1 MLRAIV
7 LLASERSRR
16 LPLLSSLWTVV
27 VMIGVLVLF
36 NPAFTGPG
44 FISTAL
50 AQQPSPVAQQS
61 ADDRVDG
68 RVPGSRMDNG
78 FGSDMWRSVRQGI
91 SGDVTIPDAK
101 AAQLVQSEGD
111 NWRNFRNGPLVTYG
125 AYVLGGMLAALAA
138 FYLLRGRVRLE
149 HGFAGRTITRFSFIE
164 RFAHW
169 LLAVSFV
176 ILAITGMNIT
186 FGRAVLMPIIGKEA
200 FSAFSLWAKYAHN
213 YVAFAFTVGL
223 VLILVFWIAENIPN
237 RHDIKWLL
245 RGGGIFTRG
254 AHPPARKFN
263 AGQKIMFWLVIL
275 GGASLVLSGLDLLFP
290 FEMALFSQTFAVINL
305 LGTSLPT
312 DLAPVHEMQ
321 LATLWHAVVAVLMTA
336 VILGHI
342 YIGTLGMEGAFN
354 AMGTGEVDVNWARE
368 HHGIWVEELEGQQ
381 AAQVQSH
388 REGAAPA
395 E

>member
-1 MLRAIV
+1 MLQVKI
-7 LLASERSRR
+7 LLASERPRA
-16 LPLLSSLWTVV
+16 LHLVQLLWAVAVL
-27 VMIGVLVLF
+27 IGALLLF
-36 NPAFTGPG
+36 NPGVT
-44 FISTAL
+44 SVAL
-50 AQQPSPVAQQS
+50 AQQPNAGAQQS
-61 ADDRVDG
+61 ADDRIDG

-78 FGSDMWRSVRQGI
+78 FGSDMWRSVREGI

-111 NWRNFRNGPLVTYG
+111 NWRNFRNGPLLTYA
-125 AYVLGGMLAALAA
+125 AYTLGGMLAALAV

-149 HGFAGRTITRFSFIE
+149 HGYAGRTITRFSFLE

-176 ILAITGMNIT
+176 ILAITGLNIT
-186 FGRAVLMPIIGKEA
+186 FGRSVLMPVIGKEA
-200 FSAFSLWAKYAHN
+200 FSAISLWGKYAHN

-223 VLILVFWIAENIPN
+223 ILILVFWIAENIPN
-237 RHDIKWLL
+237 RHDLKWLL
-245 RGGGIFTRG
+245 KGGGIFSRG
-254 AHPPARKFN
+254 THPPARKFN

-290 FEMALFSQTFAVINL
+290 FEMSLFSQTFAVINL
-305 LGTSLPT
+305 LGTNLPT

-321 LATLWHAVVAVLMTA
+321 LATLWHAAVAVLMTA

-342 YIGTLGMEGAFN
+342 YIGTLGMEGAFD

-368 HHGIWVEELEGQQ
+368 HHGLWVEELEGQQ
-381 AAQVQSH
+381 AAPAQSH
-388 REGAAPA
+388 GAAPA